1 MIKLIVNNISSFK
14 RIGLLFFVCICYSG
28 NIISQTDDKFYIQFT
43 DKNNSPFSI
52 QQPLQFLSQ
61 KSIDRRTKQSIAIN
75 ESDLPVNANYLAKIK
90 QLGATVLYSL
100 KWMNGAVIQTSSTQI
115 LDSVLNQS
123 FVSSGKTVNR
133 IRPLKKLEETIEPI
147 SSEKQSTN
155 TLPYG
160 NSLNQIEML
169 NGVCLHEKGFTGSA
183 ITIAVFDAGFAK
195 SNLHTAFDSLR
206 SNNRL
211 LGTKDFTFLNPIDV
225 FDPSTSGHGTAV
237 LGTMAGYSPGNLVG
251 TAPSANY
258 WLIRS
263 EYAPNEFVIEEYNWA
278 ASAEFADSVGADII
292 NSSLGYSTF
301 DDQTQNHS
309 MQDLN
314 GKTSVC
320 SKAAHNCAR
329 KGMIVCSSAGNSGGS
344 SWPKIGFPADA
355 DSIITVG
362 AVDANQSIVGFS
374 SVGPTSDGRIKPD
387 VMAQGFASVVANSNG
402 AIGTSSGTSFS
413 SPILAGMVACLW
425 QSNPTKK
432 NMEIIDAIRK
442 SGNMADSPNNQ
453 YGYGIPDFC
462 KADQLLKGMVEINL
476 GNEIVF
482 YSSNP
487 FSEKCVIYF
496 PNEIKNAYLEIID
509 VNGKLL
515 FNETINQLQNLNYL
529 KEINMINESDGIY
542 VLKIYQDQSKS
553 DLLFSKKIVK
563 IN

>member
-1 MIKLIVNNISSFK
+1 MIASILNKILSFN
-14 RIGLLFFVCICYSG
+14 RTGLLFFVCFHFIG
-28 NIISQTDDKFYIQFT
+28 IFKAQTDNKIYIQFT
-43 DKNNSPFSI
+43 DKSNSPFSI
-52 QQPLQFLSQ
+52 QQPELFLSQ
-61 KSIDRRTKQSIAIN
+61 KSIERRTKQSIGIN
-75 ESDLPVNANYLAKIK
+75 ESDLPVNPNYLAKIK
-90 QLGATVLYSL
+90 QLGATILYPL
-100 KWMNGAVIQTSSTQI
+100 KWMNGAVIQTSSSQI
-115 LDSVLNQS
+115 LDSILNLPY
-123 FVSSGKTVNR
+123 VSSGKTVNR
-133 IRPLKKLEETIEPI
+133 IRPSKKLEEIIEPI
-147 SSEKQSTN
+147 STEKQTT

-169 NGVCLHEKGFTGSA
+169 NGVCLHEKGFSGSS

-195 SNLHTAFDSLR
+195 SNIHSAFDSLR
-206 SNNRL
+206 NNNRL

-225 FDPSTSGHGTAV
+225 FDASTSGHGTAV
-237 LGTMAGYSPGNLVG
+237 LGTMAGYSPANLVG

-263 EYAPNEFVIEEYNWA
+263 EYAPTEYLIEEYNWA
-278 ASAEFADSVGADII
+278 AAAEFADSIGADII

-301 DDQTQNHS
+301 DDATQNHS
-309 MQDLN
+309 MQDLD

-320 SKAAHNCAR
+320 SKAALICAR

-374 SVGPTSDGRIKPD
+374 SIGPTEDGRLKPD
-387 VMAQGFASVVANSNG
+387 VMAQGLASVVANSNG

-425 QSNPTKK
+425 QSNPAKK

-442 SGNMADSPNNQ
+442 SANRVDSPNNQ
-453 YGYGIPDFC
+453 YGFGIPDFC
-462 KADQLLKGMVEINL
+462 KADQILKGQVEINL

-487 FSEKCVIYF
+487 FSEKCMIYF
-496 PNEIKNAYLEIID
+496 PNEIKNAYIELID

-515 FNETINQLQNLNYL
+515 FNESINQSQNSNYL
-529 KEINMINESDGIY
+529 KEINMINANDGVY
-542 VLKIYQDQSKS
+542 FLKIYLDESKS
-553 DLLFSKKIVK
+553 DVLFSKKIVK

>member
-1 MIKLIVNNISSFK
+1 MIAIYTFGFSLLKKTV
-14 RIGLLFFVCICYSG
+14 LFFVLFFLFIG
-28 NIISQTDDKFYIQFT
+28 RVFSQTDDKFYVQFT

-52 QQPLQFLSQ
+52 QQPQLYLSQ
-61 KSIDRRTKQSIAIN
+61 KSIDRRAKQSISIN
-75 ESDLPVNANYLAKIK
+75 ESDLPVNPNYLAKIK
-90 QLGATVLYSL
+90 QLGATILYPL
-100 KWMNGAVIQTSSTQI
+100 KWMNGAVIQTSSPQI
-115 LDSVLNQS
+115 LDSVLNLS
-123 FVSSGKTVNR
+123 FVSSNKTVNR
-133 IRPLKKLEETIEPI
+133 IRPIKKLEEIIEPI
-147 SSEKQSTN
+147 STEKQSN
-155 TLPYG
+155 STLPYG

-183 ITIAVFDAGFAK
+183 MTIAVFDAGFAK
-195 SNLHTAFDSLR
+195 SNLHTTFDSLR
-206 SNNRL
+206 NNNRL

-263 EYAPNEFVIEEYNWA
+263 EYAPNEYLIEEYNWA
-278 ASAEFADSVGADII
+278 AAAEFADSVGADII

-301 DDQTQNHS
+301 DDVTQNHT

-320 SKAAHNCAR
+320 SKAALHCAR

-344 SWPKIGFPADA
+344 SWPKVGFPADA

-374 SVGPTSDGRIKPD
+374 SVGPTADGRIKPD
-387 VMAQGFASVVANSNG
+387 VMAQGLASVVANSNG

-432 NMEIIDAIRK
+432 NKEIIDAIRK
-442 SGNMADSPNNQ
+442 SGNIADSPNNQ

-487 FSEKCVIYF
+487 FTEKCVIYF
-496 PNEIKNAYLEIID
+496 PNEIKNSYIEIMD

-515 FNETINQLQNLNYL
+515 FNESIIQTQNFNYL
-529 KEINMINESDGIY
+529 KEINMINTSNGVY
-542 VLKIYQDQSKS
+542 FLKIYKDNSKS
-553 DLLFSKKIVK
+553 DILFSKKIVK

>member
-1 MIKLIVNNISSFK
+1 MIASDTFGFLSLKKTV
-14 RIGLLFFVCICYSG
+14 LFFVLLFL
-28 NIISQTDDKFYIQFT
+28 IIGTAFSQTDDKFYVQFT

-52 QQPLQFLSQ
+52 QQPQLYLSQ
-61 KSIDRRTKQSIAIN
+61 KSIDRRVKQSISIN
-75 ESDLPVNANYLAKIK
+75 ESDLPVNPNYLAKIK
-90 QLGATVLYSL
+90 QLGATVLYPL
-100 KWMNGAVIQTSSTQI
+100 KWMNGAVIQTSSSQI
-115 LDSVLNQS
+115 LDSVLNLS
-123 FVSSGKTVNR
+123 FVSLGKTVNR
-133 IRPLKKLEETIEPI
+133 IRPLKKLEEIIEPI
-147 SSEKQSTN
+147 STEKQINT

-183 ITIAVFDAGFAK
+183 ISIAVFDAGFAK

-206 SNNRL
+206 NNNRL
-211 LGTKDFTFLNPIDV
+211 LGTKDFTFLNPINV

-263 EYAPNEFVIEEYNWA
+263 EYAPNEFLIEEYNWA
-278 ASAEFADSVGADII
+278 AAAEFADSVGADII

-301 DDQTQNHS
+301 DDVTQNHS

-320 SKAAHNCAR
+320 SKAALNCAR

-344 SWPKIGFPADA
+344 SWPKVGFPADA

-362 AVDANQSIVGFS
+362 AVDATQSIVGFS

-387 VMAQGFASVVANSNG
+387 VMAQGLASVVANSNG

-442 SGNMADSPNNQ
+442 SSNMADSPNNQ

-462 KADQLLKGMVEINL
+462 EADQLLKGMVEINL

-487 FSEKCVIYF
+487 FNEKCVIYF
-496 PNEIKNAYLEIID
+496 PNEIKNAYIEVVD

-515 FNETINQLQNLNYL
+515 LNESINQSQNLNYF
-529 KEINMINESDGIY
+529 KEINMINSSNGVYFLRIY
-542 VLKIYQDQSKS
+542 NDNSKS
-553 DLLFSKKIVK
+553 DELFSKKIVK

>member
-1 MIKLIVNNISSFK
+1 
-14 RIGLLFFVCICYSG
+14 
-28 NIISQTDDKFYIQFT
+28 
-43 DKNNSPFSI
+43 
-52 QQPLQFLSQ
+52 
-61 KSIDRRTKQSIAIN
+61 
-75 ESDLPVNANYLAKIK
+75 
-90 QLGATVLYSL
+90 
-100 KWMNGAVIQTSSTQI
+100 MNGAVIQTSSSQI
-115 LDSVLNQS
+115 LDSILNLPY
-123 FVSSGKTVNR
+123 VSSGKTVNR
-133 IRPLKKLEETIEPI
+133 IRPSKKLEEIIEPI
-147 SSEKQSTN
+147 STEKQTT

-169 NGVCLHEKGFTGSA
+169 NGVCLHEKGFSGSS

-195 SNLHTAFDSLR
+195 SNIHSTFDLLR
-206 SNNRL
+206 NNNRL

-225 FDPSTSGHGTAV
+225 FDASTSSHGTAV

-251 TAPSANY
+251 TAPFANY

-263 EYAPNEFVIEEYNWA
+263 EYAPTEYLIEEYNWA
-278 ASAEFADSVGADII
+278 AAAEFADSIGADII

-301 DDQTQNHS
+301 DDATQNHS
-309 MQDLN
+309 MQDLD

-320 SKAAHNCAR
+320 SKAALICAR

-362 AVDANQSIVGFS
+362 AVDVNQSIVGFS
-374 SVGPTSDGRIKPD
+374 SIGPTEDGRLKPD
-387 VMAQGFASVVANSNG
+387 VMAQGLASVVANSNG

-442 SGNMADSPNNQ
+442 SANRVDSPNNQ
-453 YGYGIPDFC
+453 YGFGIPDFC
-462 KADQLLKGMVEINL
+462 KADQILKGQVEINL

-487 FSEKCVIYF
+487 FSEKCMIYF
-496 PNEIKNAYLEIID
+496 PNEIKNAYIELID

-515 FNETINQLQNLNYL
+515 FNESINQSQNSNYL
-529 KEINMINESDGIY
+529 KEINLINANDGVY
-542 VLKIYQDQSKS
+542 FLKIYLDESKS
-553 DLLFSKKIVK
+553 DVLFSKKIVK

>member
-1 MIKLIVNNISSFK
+1 MIASDTFGFLSLKKTV
-14 RIGLLFFVCICYSG
+14 LFFVLLFL
-28 NIISQTDDKFYIQFT
+28 IIGTAFSQTDDKFYVQFT

-52 QQPLQFLSQ
+52 QQPQLYLSQ
-61 KSIDRRTKQSIAIN
+61 KSIDRRAKQSISIN
-75 ESDLPVNANYLAKIK
+75 ESDLPVNPNYLAKIK
-90 QLGATVLYSL
+90 QLGATVLYPL
-100 KWMNGAVIQTSSTQI
+100 KWMNGAVIQTSSSQI
-115 LDSVLNQS
+115 LDSVLNLS
-123 FVSSGKTVNR
+123 FVSLGKTVNR
-133 IRPLKKLEETIEPI
+133 IRPLKKLEEIIEPI
-147 SSEKQSTN
+147 STEKQINT

-169 NGVCLHEKGFTGSA
+169 NGVCLHEKGFTGTA
-183 ITIAVFDAGFAK
+183 ISIAVFDAGFAK

-206 SNNRL
+206 NNNRL
-211 LGTKDFTFLNPIDV
+211 LGTKDFTFLNPINV

-263 EYAPNEFVIEEYNWA
+263 EYAPNEFLIEEYNWA
-278 ASAEFADSVGADII
+278 AAAEFADSVGADII

-301 DDQTQNHS
+301 DDVTQNHS

-320 SKAAHNCAR
+320 SKAALNCAR

-344 SWPKIGFPADA
+344 SWPKVGFPADA
-355 DSIITVG
+355 DSIITIG

-387 VMAQGFASVVANSNG
+387 VMAQGLASVVANSNG

-442 SGNMADSPNNQ
+442 SSNMADSPNNQ

-487 FSEKCVIYF
+487 FNEKCVIYF
-496 PNEIKNAYLEIID
+496 PNEIKNAYIEVVD

-515 FNETINQLQNLNYL
+515 LNESINQSQNLNYF
-529 KEINMINESDGIY
+529 KEINMINSSNGVYFLRIY
-542 VLKIYQDQSKS
+542 NDNSKS
-553 DLLFSKKIVK
+553 DELFSKKIVK

>member
-1 MIKLIVNNISSFK
+1 MIALNTIDFASLKKTVHFFV
-14 RIGLLFFVCICYSG
+14 LFFNFIG
-28 NIISQTDDKFYIQFT
+28 ISFSQSDDKFFIQFK

-52 QQPLQFLSQ
+52 QQPQFYLSQ
-61 KSIDRRTKQSIAIN
+61 KSIDRRTKHSISIN
-75 ESDLPVNANYLAKIK
+75 ETDLPVNPQYISKIK

-100 KWMNGAVIQTSSTQI
+100 KWMNGAVIQTSSSQI
-115 LDSVLNQS
+115 LDSVLNLS
-123 FVSSGKTVNR
+123 FVSSGKSVNR
-133 IRPLKKLEETIEPI
+133 IRPLKKLEEIIEPI
-147 SSEKQSTN
+147 STEKQSNSTF
-155 TLPYG
+155 PYG

-183 ITIAVFDAGFAK
+183 ITIAVLDAGFAK
-195 SNLHTAFDSLR
+195 SNLHSAFDSLR
-206 SNNRL
+206 NNNRL
-211 LGTKDFTFLNPIDV
+211 LGTKDFTFLNPINV

-263 EYAPNEFVIEEYNWA
+263 EFAPSEYLIEEYNWFA
-278 ASAEFADSVGADII
+278 AAEFADSVGADII

-301 DDQTQNHS
+301 DDATQNHS

-314 GKTSVC
+314 GRTSVC
-320 SKAAHNCAR
+320 SKAALNCAR

-344 SWPKIGFPADA
+344 SWPKVGFPADA

-362 AVDANQSIVGFS
+362 AVDSNQSIVGFS
-374 SVGPTSDGRIKPD
+374 SIGPTADGRTKPD
-387 VMAQGFASVVANSNG
+387 VMAQGLASVVSNSNG

-425 QSNPTKK
+425 QSNPTKN

-442 SGNMADSPNNQ
+442 SGNLADSPNNQ

-462 KADQLLKGMVEINL
+462 KADQLLKGMVEIKL
-476 GNEIVF
+476 GNEIIF

-487 FSEKCVIYF
+487 FKEKCVIYF
-496 PNEIKNAYLEIID
+496 PNEIKNSYIEIVDI
-509 VNGKLL
+509 NGKLL
-515 FNETINQLQNLNYL
+515 FNENINQSQNVNYL
-529 KEINMINESDGIY
+529 KEISMTNANDGLY
-542 VLKIYQDQSKS
+542 FLKIYKDNSKS
-553 DLLFSKKIVK
+553 DILFSKKIVK

>member
-1 MIKLIVNNISSFK
+1 
-14 RIGLLFFVCICYSG
+14 
-28 NIISQTDDKFYIQFT
+28 
-43 DKNNSPFSI
+43 
-52 QQPLQFLSQ
+52 
-61 KSIDRRTKQSIAIN
+61 
-75 ESDLPVNANYLAKIK
+75 LAKIK
-90 QLGATVLYSL
+90 QLGATVLYPL
-100 KWMNGAVIQTSSTQI
+100 KWMNGAVIQTSSSQI
-115 LDSVLNQS
+115 LDSVLNLS
-123 FVSSGKTVNR
+123 FVSLGKTVNR
-133 IRPLKKLEETIEPI
+133 IRPLKKLEEIIEPI
-147 SSEKQSTN
+147 STEKQINT

-183 ITIAVFDAGFAK
+183 ISIAVFDAGFAK

-206 SNNRL
+206 NNNRL
-211 LGTKDFTFLNPIDV
+211 LGTKDFTFLNPINV

-263 EYAPNEFVIEEYNWA
+263 EYAPNEFLIEEYNWA
-278 ASAEFADSVGADII
+278 AAAEFADSVGADII

-301 DDQTQNHS
+301 DDVTQNHS

-320 SKAAHNCAR
+320 SKAALNCAR

-344 SWPKIGFPADA
+344 SWPKVGFPADA

-362 AVDANQSIVGFS
+362 AVDATQSIVGFS

-387 VMAQGFASVVANSNG
+387 VMAQGLASVVANSNG

-442 SGNMADSPNNQ
+442 SSNMADSPNNQ

-462 KADQLLKGMVEINL
+462 EADQLLKGMVEINL

-487 FSEKCVIYF
+487 FNEKCVIYF
-496 PNEIKNAYLEIID
+496 PNEIKNAYIEVVD

-515 FNETINQLQNLNYL
+515 LNESINQSQNLNYF
-529 KEINMINESDGIY
+529 KEINMINSSNGVYFLRIY
-542 VLKIYQDQSKS
+542 KDNSKS
-553 DLLFSKKIVK
+553 DELFSKKIVK

>member
-1 MIKLIVNNISSFK
+1 MRN
-14 RIGLLFFVCICYSG
+14 LL
-28 NIISQTDDKFYIQFT
+28 T
-43 DKNNSPFSI
+43 
-52 QQPLQFLSQ
+52 
-61 KSIDRRTKQSIAIN
+61 
-75 ESDLPVNANYLAKIK
+75 
-90 QLGATVLYSL
+90 
-100 KWMNGAVIQTSSTQI
+100 
-115 LDSVLNQS
+115 
-123 FVSSGKTVNR
+123 
-133 IRPLKKLEETIEPI
+133 
-147 SSEKQSTN
+147 
-155 TLPYG
+155 
-160 NSLNQIEML
+160 
-169 NGVCLHEKGFTGSA
+169 
-183 ITIAVFDAGFAK
+183 
-195 SNLHTAFDSLR
+195 
-206 SNNRL
+206 
-211 LGTKDFTFLNPIDV
+211 
-225 FDPSTSGHGTAV
+225 
-237 LGTMAGYSPGNLVG
+237 
-251 TAPSANY
+251 
-258 WLIRS
+258 
-263 EYAPNEFVIEEYNWA
+263 
-278 ASAEFADSVGADII
+278 
-292 NSSLGYSTF
+292 
-301 DDQTQNHS
+301 
-309 MQDLN
+309 
-314 GKTSVC
+314 
-320 SKAAHNCAR
+320 
-329 KGMIVCSSAGNSGGS
+329 SSAGNSGGS

-529 KEINMINESDGIY
+529 KEINMINASDGIY

>member
-1 MIKLIVNNISSFK
+1 MIASILNKILSFK
-14 RIGLLFFVCICYSG
+14 RAGLLFFVCFHFIG
-28 NIISQTDDKFYIQFT
+28 ISKAQTDDKIYIQFT
-43 DKNNSPFSI
+43 DKSNSPFSI
-52 QQPLQFLSQ
+52 QQPELFLSQ
-61 KSIDRRTKQSIAIN
+61 KSIDRRTKQSIDIN
-75 ESDLPVNANYLAKIK
+75 ESDLPVNPNYLAKIK
-90 QLGATVLYSL
+90 QLGATILYPL
-100 KWMNGAVIQTSSTQI
+100 KWMNGAVIQTSSSQI
-115 LDSVLNQS
+115 LDSILNLPY
-123 FVSSGKTVNR
+123 VSSGKTVNR
-133 IRPLKKLEETIEPI
+133 IRPSKKLEEIIQPI
-147 SSEKQSTN
+147 STEKQTT

-169 NGVCLHEKGFTGSA
+169 NGVCLHEKGFSGSS

-195 SNLHTAFDSLR
+195 SNIHSAFDSLR
-206 SNNRL
+206 NNNRL

-225 FDPSTSGHGTAV
+225 FDASTSGHGTAV

-251 TAPSANY
+251 TAPFANY

-263 EYAPNEFVIEEYNWA
+263 EYAPTEYLIEEYNWA
-278 ASAEFADSVGADII
+278 AAAEFADSIGADII

-301 DDQTQNHS
+301 DDVTQNHS
-309 MQDLN
+309 MQDLD

-320 SKAAHNCAR
+320 SKAALICAR

-362 AVDANQSIVGFS
+362 AVDVNQSIVGFS
-374 SVGPTSDGRIKPD
+374 SIGPTEDGRLKPD
-387 VMAQGFASVVANSNG
+387 VMAQGLASVVANSNG

-442 SGNMADSPNNQ
+442 SANRVDSPNNQ
-453 YGYGIPDFC
+453 YGFGIPDFC
-462 KADQLLKGMVEINL
+462 KADQILKGQVEINL

-487 FSEKCVIYF
+487 FSEKCMIYF
-496 PNEIKNAYLEIID
+496 PNEIKNAYLELMD

-515 FNETINQLQNLNYL
+515 FNESINQSQHSNYL
-529 KEINMINESDGIY
+529 KEINLINANDGVY
-542 VLKIYQDQSKS
+542 FLKIYLDESKS
-553 DLLFSKKIVK
+553 DVLFSKKIVK